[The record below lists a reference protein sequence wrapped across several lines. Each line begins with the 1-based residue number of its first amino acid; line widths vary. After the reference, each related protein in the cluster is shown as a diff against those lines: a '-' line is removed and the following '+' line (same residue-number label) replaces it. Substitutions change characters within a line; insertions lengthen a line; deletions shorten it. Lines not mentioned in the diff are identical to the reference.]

1 MKPDF
6 RTKSSV
12 ADIRAR
18 FDNDVARFANLDT
31 GQQSTIDAPLS
42 LELITEAAK
51 AVNPAATTLL
61 DLGCGAGN
69 YTLKML
75 QKIPNLHCT
84 LVDLSQ
90 PMLDKAKERT
100 AAATT
105 GTVTAIQADM
115 RELELPDEQ
124 FDVILAGAT
133 LHHLRDDADWE
144 RMFNKIYR
152 MLRPG
157 GSFWI
162 SDLVAQDSEEINSF
176 IWSRYGE
183 YLEGIGGA
191 AYRQHVLDY
200 IEKEDSPR
208 SVNFQLGLMRQAG
221 FRKVEV
227 LHKNLCF
234 AAFGGIK

>member
-1 MKPDF
+1 MKTEF
-6 RTKSSV
+6 AGKSTT
-12 ADIRAR
+12 AEIKTR
-18 FDNDVARFANLDT
+18 FDNDVERFANLDT
-31 GQQSTIDAPLS
+31 GQQSTIDAPLA

-51 AVNPAATTLL
+51 AITPAATTML

-69 YTLKML
+69 FTLKML

-100 AAATT
+100 APATT

-115 RELELPDEQ
+115 RDLDLPAAH
-124 FDVILAGAT
+124 FDIILAGAT
-133 LHHLRDDADWE
+133 LHHLRDEADWE
-144 RMFNKIYR
+144 LMFSKIYQI
-152 MLRPG
+152 LKPG

-162 SDLVAQDSEEINSF
+162 SDLVAQDSEEINTL
-176 IWSRYGE
+176 IWNRYGD
-183 YLEGIGGA
+183 YLEGIGGV

-208 SVNFQLGLMRQAG
+208 SVNFQLELMRKVG